1 MATESKN
8 ILNDEILSF
17 LYSSPAFQQLS
28 EDKQQSFL
36 QMFREDQYFKKV
48 ITTAMSLQ
56 ETIIEIEATMPKM
69 MDIDLLLPADAHKK
83 LMKEQ
88 IQVEGNV
95 YFVPF
100 ENNQK
105 NAAPFIICLQQSD
118 SIAEYKLLCKG
129 MLLPLFNVCVRQKR
143 DLVIIPFAKTAGDP
157 FIFEYGH
164 LEQDLFNQFV
174 QSALTGEAQIV
185 PALQKALSIYEQDK
199 VKIDSELMIVTDN
212 QFTDFNT
219 LLNSDI
225 AQQLALLNVDVSV
238 IAMSEIDFE
247 VQPIPFADKVFYVN
261 E

>member
-17 LYSSPAFQQLS
+17 LYSSPAFQRLS

-36 QMFREDQYFKKV
+36 QMFREDQYFKEV

-56 ETIIEIEATMPKM
+56 ETIIEIEATMPKI
-69 MDIDLLLPADAHKK
+69 MDKDFLLPPDSHKK
-83 LMKEQ
+83 QMKER

-100 ENNQK
+100 EDNRK

-118 SIAEYKLLCKG
+118 SIAKFEAFCKG

-143 DLVIIPFAKTAGDP
+143 DLVIVPFGHTVGNP
-157 FIFEYGH
+157 LIFEFGRMNSEKFKEFIH
-164 LEQDLFNQFV
+164 SSL
-174 QSALTGEAQIV
+174 AGEAQIK
-185 PALQKALSIYEQDK
+185 PALQKAIAIFEQDK

-219 LLNSDI
+219 LFNSDF

-238 IAMSEIDFE
+238 IAMSEVDFE
-247 VQPIPFADKVFYVN
+247 VQPIPFANKVFYVN

>member
-1 MATESKN
+1 MATKSKN

-36 QMFREDQYFKKV
+36 QMFREDQYFKEV

-56 ETIIEIEATMPKM
+56 ETIIEVEATMPKM
-69 MDIDLLLPADAHKK
+69 RDKDVLIPPEAHKK

-88 IQVEGNV
+88 TQVEGNV

-100 ENNQK
+100 ENNRK

-118 SIAEYKLLCKG
+118 SIAEYELLCKG

-143 DLVIIPFAKTAGDP
+143 DLIIIPFAQSVGEP
-157 FIFEYGH
+157 FVFEFGH
-164 LEQDLFNQFV
+164 LEQELFNEFIH
-174 QSALTGEAQIV
+174 SALTDNAQIV
-185 PALQKALSIYEQDK
+185 PALQKAISIFEQDK

-212 QFTDFNT
+212 QFTDFNM

-225 AQQLALLNVDVSV
+225 AQQLANLNVEVSV
-238 IAMSEIDFE
+238 IAMSEVDFE